1 MTEQT
6 TPRCLACEQ
15 TSDAVPLIN
24 VKFQGQD
31 FWICAQ
37 HLPILIHQPARL
49 ADKLPGAD
57 TLAAA
62 EHDH

>member
-1 MTEQT
+1 MTDEI

-15 TSDAVPLIN
+15 TSDTVPLIN
-24 VKFQGQD
+24 VKFKGQD

-57 TLAAA
+57 ALAAV